1 MKDLQRFAGTVA
13 HEPAPDAAQDAPLHD
28 RFRPRFPWLIF
39 GLFASSV
46 ITFVMTGFVETLH
59 ANVAVAFSL

>member
-13 HEPAPDAAQDAPLHD
+13 HEPAPDAAQGVPLLD
-28 RFRPRFPWLIF
+28 RFCPRFPLLIF

-46 ITFVMTGFVETLH
+46 ITFVMTGLEETLP